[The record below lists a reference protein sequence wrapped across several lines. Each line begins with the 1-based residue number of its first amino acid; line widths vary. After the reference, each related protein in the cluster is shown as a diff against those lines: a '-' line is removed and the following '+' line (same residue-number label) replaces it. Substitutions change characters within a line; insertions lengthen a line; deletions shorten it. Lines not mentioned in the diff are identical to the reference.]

1 LPGKEK
7 QGTKVNNNILAFLA
21 VVSAPQRN
29 GSANAK
35 QHRYLNTKSRDARLP
50 GKWDFALGKKERQSL
65 AYAMG
70 ALLNSG

>member
-50 GKWDFALGKKERQSL
+50 GK
-65 AYAMG
+65 
-70 ALLNSG
+70 

>member
-7 QGTKVNNNILAFLA
+7 QGTKVNNILAFLA

-50 GKWDFALGKKERQSL
+50 GK
-65 AYAMG
+65 
-70 ALLNSG
+70 